1 MVYLIQNFK
10 SRLLFR
16 LLSKWSNRSIF
27 SSPIRNFAQKDDVV
41 QSPPPPLKFS
51 ETSAYGPRQ
60 IRGQPSALPLSFWEG
75 METKGES
82 YEQANRLSFYISL
95 AVFMIYF
102 MVLRQE
108 NDIDEELSK
117 PLWQR
122 LPSLEEQVLHERI
135 ILGKSKGDDVTK
147 YELRYNQLMDSKKEE
162 QERLLKKNFR

>member
-1 MVYLIQNFK
+1 
-10 SRLLFR
+10 
-16 LLSKWSNRSIF
+16 
-27 SSPIRNFAQKDDVV
+27 
-41 QSPPPPLKFS
+41 
-51 ETSAYGPRQ
+51 
-60 IRGQPSALPLSFWEG
+60 

-162 QERLLKKNFR
+162 QARLLKKNFR